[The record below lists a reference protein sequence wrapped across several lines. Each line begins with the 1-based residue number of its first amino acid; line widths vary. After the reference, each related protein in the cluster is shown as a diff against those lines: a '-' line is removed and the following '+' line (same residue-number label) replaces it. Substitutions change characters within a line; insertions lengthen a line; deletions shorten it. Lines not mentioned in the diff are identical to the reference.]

1 MTSTT
6 TAAALTLVALAATA
20 GGLLLFGD
28 APEASRASTHGAV
41 RAATAAPERA
51 VELAPATA
59 PVTAPPPTQSLPRH
73 ATPSAAPVVD
83 APQARTAQ
91 PVPSSTPAATGA
103 HPEVAH
109 VVVERAETPGQQVQ
123 RLERTVARLER
134 QRRVERRVTQLS
146 RRLGFEPDDPTTA
159 DLELLIAR
167 DPSPFGADPAPGDL
181 DDLLGD

>member
-6 TAAALTLVALAATA
+6 TAAALTAVALAATA

-28 APEASRASTHGAV
+28 GPEPPRASTHGSV
-41 RAATAAPERA
+41 RAALSAPDDA
-51 VELAPATA
+51 VELAPGVARA
-59 PVTAPPPTQSLPRH
+59 PAGAPAQPLPQHDSPP
-73 ATPSAAPVVD
+73 AAPDVST
-83 APQARTAQ
+83 PPARPAQ
-91 PVPSSTPAATGA
+91 PVPSTPAATGA

-109 VVVERAETPGQQVQ
+109 VVVERAETPEQQVL

-134 QRRVERRVTQLS
+134 QRRIERRVTQLS
-146 RRLGFEPDDPTTA
+146 RRLGFEADDPTSA

-167 DPSPFGADPAPGDL
+167 DPSPFRADTDDADL